1 MHFPSDTETYKILQ
15 WVQSQINATRNA
27 VRFGWDISITPT
39 KKQRSGAQNRF
50 LMAVLQHIV
59 QFHVETGFCPSGCA
73 PWAMRTDV
81 QKEYW
86 KSVFGITATSKLS
99 TTEFGNFIDKIQ
111 GTMAAESH
119 GEYEILTPP
128 DEYAE
133 LINH

>member
-1 MHFPSDTETYKILQ
+1 MHFPQDVETYKILQ

-27 VRFGWDISITPT
+27 VPLGWDISITPT
-39 KKQRSGAQNRF
+39 KKQRTATQNRF

-59 QFHVETGFCPSGCA
+59 QFHLDTGFCPSGCA

-86 KSVFGITATSKLS
+86 KSLFGISSTAKLS
-99 TTEFGNFIDKIQ
+99 TAEFADFIDWIQ
-111 GTMAAESH
+111 ATVAAESH

-133 LINH
+133 LINR